1 MKHRPGLP
9 HGKGRFVI
17 RFDVDLIWPF
27 KRKNQTIKFGIREA
41 RLRPEGGIDRLVVGL
56 YGKSAIIKQY
66 DVSMEASGTE
76 NASAVDFVA
85 EVKLQGFIDTFFPL
99 SVYRRN
105 IEYRIVKVI
114 ANLREFLE
122 K

>member
-1 MKHRPGLP
+1 M
-9 HGKGRFVI
+9 
-17 RFDVDLIWPF
+17 
-27 KRKNQTIKFGIREA
+27 A
-41 RLRPEGGIDRLVVGL
+41 L
-56 YGKSAIIKQY
+56 YGKSAIIKKY
-66 DVSMEASGTE
+66 DVSMTASG
-76 NASAVDFVA
+76 NATTSAVDFSA

-122 K
+122 N